1 MTSGVSRVLNE
12 DGQASEFTFQ
22 IGAMEAAEP
31 QVAFKLP
38 FAAPATAVAA
48 PVTAKS
54 QPLVAARSAE
64 PLVLTTAQLISK
76 LKARLRV
83 VEREIK
89 ARKTLESER
98 GQLKRLIDAALT
110 ERDNVRRLRSA
121 G

>member
-1 MTSGVSRVLNE
+1 MGSGVSRVLDD
-12 DGQASEFTFQ
+12 DGQASSFTFQ
-22 IGAMEAAEP
+22 IGAMEAADPQPSPTREP
-31 QVAFKLP
+31 MAH
-38 FAAPATAVAA
+38 AARLAPIARPA
-48 PVTAKS
+48 PVAS
-54 QPLVAARSAE
+54 ARSASDAT
-64 PLVLTTAQLISK
+64 VLTAAQLISQ

-83 VEREIK
+83 VEREIR